1 LQSVSKAILITPTAS
16 PVTCWQIGGTKE
28 EKETPHAFI
37 SLSALVAPILT
48 DSSPHLL
55 PCHDR
60 SSLPTKAKRKDAAG
74 QESSRFY

>member
-1 LQSVSKAILITPTAS
+1 VQSVSTTILTTPTAS

-37 SLSALVAPILT
+37 SLSVSVAPILT
-48 DSSPHLL
+48 DSSTQLL

-60 SSLPTKAKRKDAAG
+60 SSLPTKAKSKEAVG
-74 QESSRFY
+74 

>member
-1 LQSVSKAILITPTAS
+1 MAILITPTAS

-48 DSSPHLL
+48 DSSPQLL

-60 SSLPTKAKRKDAAG
+60 SSLPTKAKRKEAVG
-74 QESSRFY
+74 